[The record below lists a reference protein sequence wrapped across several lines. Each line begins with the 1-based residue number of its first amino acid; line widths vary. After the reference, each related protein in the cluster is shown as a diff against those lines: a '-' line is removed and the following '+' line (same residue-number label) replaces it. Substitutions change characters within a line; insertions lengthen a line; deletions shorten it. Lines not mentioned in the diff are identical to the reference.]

1 MYLSL
6 INNSNYGRLIMPV
19 PKGTKRFQHNV
30 TGEVR
35 YFRNPPD
42 LSFWSKIGTP
52 GSKNWK
58 WINNTVEE
66 KFIGP
71 QDLVPEGFILGR
83 IKG

>member
-1 MYLSL
+1 MQ
-6 INNSNYGRLIMPV
+6 MPL
-19 PKGTKRFQHNV
+19 PKGTKRYKHNL

-35 YFRNPPD
+35 YFKNPPN
-42 LSFWSKIGTP
+42 LERWSKIGTA

-71 QDLVPEGFILGR
+71 DDNIPVGFIPGR
-83 IKG
+83 IIKT

>member
-1 MYLSL
+1 MQ
-6 INNSNYGRLIMPV
+6 MPL
-19 PKGTKRFQHNV
+19 PKGTKRYKHNL

-35 YFRNPPD
+35 YFKNPPN
-42 LSFWSKIGTP
+42 LEKWSKIGTP

-71 QDLVPEGFILGR
+71 EDNIPVGFILGR
-83 IKG
+83 IIKT